1 MGWMTLLDVVT
12 AIGQVMLNLSL
23 APDIYNVHR
32 RKSTGEMTALP
43 LVSMLVNC
51 HVWLLYGI
59 LRNSIFPVAVTQGF
73 GELVA
78 FVCNIIY
85 FRWST
90 PEERKG
96 LIKLYLMALPFY
108 CALTVFFVLS
118 EANVTSQTHHDASTV
133 LGYVGV
139 IINVCLFV
147 SPLARL
153 KHVIETKS
161 AASIPIN
168 LSLMM
173 FVSSVLWV
181 ATGLLD
187 SDYFITGLNV
197 AGVVLGAIQ
206 MVLYYNY
213 RPKRGIQDQEDIEAN
228 GRMSDVH
235 GPVKGSLNTAV
246 SSPIAPYK
254 QIASPIVVTA

>member
-1 MGWMTLLDVVT
+1 
-12 AIGQVMLNLSL
+12 MLNLSL

-32 RKSTGEMTALP
+32 RKSTGEMTVLP

-73 GELVA
+73 GQLVA

-90 PEERKG
+90 PDKRKE
-96 LIKLYLMALPFY
+96 LFKLYLTALLFY
-108 CALTVFFVLS
+108 CALTLFFVLS
-118 EANVTSQTHHDASTV
+118 EANVTHQTHHDASTV

-139 IINVCLFV
+139 VINICLFV

-181 ATGLLD
+181 ATGLHD
-187 SDYFITGLNV
+187 SDYFIAGLNA

-206 MVLYYNY
+206 MMLYYKY
-213 RPKRGIQDQEDIEAN
+213 RPTRHVGGVLDEEDIEAN
-228 GRMSDVH
+228 GRVSGFRD
-235 GPVKGSLNTAV
+235 PVKGSLNAAA
-246 SSPIAPYK
+246 SSPIAAYK
-254 QIASPIVVTA
+254 PITSPIVVASA